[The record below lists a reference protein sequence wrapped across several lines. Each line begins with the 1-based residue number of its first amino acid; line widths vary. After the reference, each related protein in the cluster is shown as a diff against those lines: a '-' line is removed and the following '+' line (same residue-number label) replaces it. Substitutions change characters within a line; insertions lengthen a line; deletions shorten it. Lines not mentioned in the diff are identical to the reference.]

1 MKDKELSRRQMR
13 WIQKLVDFNF
23 KIMYR
28 SDKQNIKVNALTRRV
43 DSVSRSFENERCRY
57 QRTTILTSNRM
68 KIADLEEK
76 ENDESIYRLILEANR
91 INENCILLREVVLK
105 GEAQYEG
112 TKLRNCRVQ
121 NEILYR
127 SDLLW
132 VFFDEHLQMKLIR
145 KVHDQSSID
154 HSGILRTMKIIR
166 RYYYWSSMWKTID
179 RYIRNCYICQ
189 RSKASRNKFNE
200 LLHSLF
206 ILEQRWKNIVMNFI
220 IDLSSSKG
228 KNIILTVIC
237 RLSKKRHYISCFTD
251 DERITAE
258 KTAEL
263 MLQWIY
269 QIHDLLDFIVSNRG
283 SQFIFILWK
292 SLCKRLDINLRLFT
306 VYHSQI
312 DDQSER
318 VNQNVERYLRFFCS
332 YMQNDWAKLLFMIE
346 FVDNNALFSVI
357 FSISFF
363 LNKDF
368 HSRMSFE
375 FDVIEYESFRERLQA
390 AKAENI
396 SENMNKTLK
405 FARESLVKTREQM
418 MKQVNKHRKEV
429 DYEIKSKMF
438 LNERNIVTARSFKK
452 LDDKMLDSFINL
464 DLVDSSYKLKLSESM
479 RVHDVFHSDLLRS
492 AVDDLLPDQKNESS
506 DSIVI
511 NDEDEWE
518 IDDILNSRRYRRRL
532 QYRVKWNDYDNDLNW
547 YNADGD
553 EFMNAQEVVDDFHIR
568 YSNKSR

>member
-1 MKDKELSRRQMR
+1 
-13 WIQKLVDFNF
+13 
-23 KIMYR
+23 
-28 SDKQNIKVNALTRRV
+28 
-43 DSVSRSFENERCRY
+43 
-57 QRTTILTSNRM
+57 
-68 KIADLEEK
+68 
-76 ENDESIYRLILEANR
+76 LILEANR

-105 GEAQYEG
+105 DEAQYED
-112 TKLRNCRVQ
+112 TKLRDCRVQ
-121 NEILYR
+121 NEILYWD
-127 SDLLW
+127 DLLW
-132 VFFDEHLQMKLIR
+132 IFFDEHLQMKLIQE
-145 KVHDQSSID
+145 VHDQSSID
-154 HSGILRTMKIIR
+154 HLEILRTMKIIR
-166 RYYYWSSMWKTID
+166 RYYYWSSMRKTID

-189 RSKASRNKFNE
+189 RSKTSRDKFNE
-200 LLHSLF
+200 LLHSLL
-206 ILEQRWKNIVMNFI
+206 ILEQQWKNIVMNFI
-220 IDLSSSKG
+220 IDLSSSKD
-228 KNIILTVIC
+228 KNVILTVIC

-251 DERITAE
+251 DEKITAE

-269 QIHDLLDFIVSNRG
+269 QIHDLLDFIVSNRDL
-283 SQFIFILWK
+283 QFIFILWK
-292 SLCKRLDINLRLFT
+292 SLCKILDINLRLFT

-312 DDQSER
+312 DDQSEQ

-332 YMQNDWAKLLFMIE
+332 YMQNDWAKLLFMIK
-346 FVDNNALFSVI
+346 FIDNNALFSVI

-375 FDVIEYESFRERLQA
+375 LDVIEYKSFRERLQA
-390 AKAENI
+390 TKVENI

-405 FARESLVKTREQM
+405 FARESLVKTRKQM

-492 AVDDLLPDQKNESS
+492 VVDDLLPDQKNELS

-518 IDDILNSRRYRRRL
+518 IDDILNSRWYRRRL

-553 EFMNAQEVVDDFHIR
+553 EFMNAQKIVDDFHIQ